1 MFETLSILTFI
12 YVAIVL
18 AYIRKLIIRMQ
29 QDNMRQIED
38 LQKIYA
44 KLVDQQNQLAEHKID
59 IQNEASKV
67 FTLYDMTREVTR
79 TRSQQDAF
87 EIFKDKLHQNV
98 YYVKCELSDAPCP
111 EVTNFM
117 GKNGRFF
124 FRLRNKETEM
134 GHIMIDRLETED
146 KDKAVI
152 LCHQFALALRRVKLY
167 QEIEQTAITDS
178 LTGLHTRRYALERL
192 DEELT
197 RAKSRRMDMA
207 VLMIDIDHFK
217 NCNDRY
223 GHLVGDQILREVGD
237 IIRSSTREIDIAG
250 RYGGEEFCIV
260 LPDTDLSGARY
271 AAERIRSAAEER
283 TITAYDATVHI
294 TVSVGIATYPAD
306 ARKSSEL
313 IDKADWTLYKAK
325 KQGRNRVCAFGD

>member
-98 YYVKCELSDAPCP
+98 HYVKCELSDAPCP

-167 QEIEQTAITDS
+167 QEIEQTAITAS
-178 LTGLHTRRYALERL
+178 HTWNGVSAVRSVMGERGSSGRTTPLRMRNWTSVRISAPGTRRAHACSFS
-192 DEELT
+192 
-197 RAKSRRMDMA
+197 RA
-207 VLMIDIDHFK
+207 
-217 NCNDRY
+217 
-223 GHLVGDQILREVGD
+223 
-237 IIRSSTREIDIAG
+237 RSS
-250 RYGGEEFCIV
+250 
-260 LPDTDLSGARY
+260 S
-271 AAERIRSAAEER
+271 
-283 TITAYDATVHI
+283 TVR
-294 TVSVGIATYPAD
+294 TVSAMATHAGWERATAP
-306 ARKSSEL
+306 R
-313 IDKADWTLYKAK
+313 
-325 KQGRNRVCAFGD
+325 R